1 MLPLIPEAGAS
12 LLGSPRAAA
21 WGFLLSEG
29 NVPNRVC
36 FLVDG
41 FNVYHSVCA
50 AQGVIKGASLK
61 WLDIQALCSSYLA
74 SIGNG
79 ATLEKVF
86 YFSAFM
92 DWLPAKMARHQ
103 TFVDALRA
111 TGVEVQLGRF
121 KEKEVWCKTCQQ
133 LHTHHEEKET
143 DVAIAVKLMELL
155 HLNACDTVVIVSG
168 DTDLAPAVRA
178 AKSLWPAKR
187 IWALFPFA
195 RHNAELKAICHGHLK
210 MKARRYQSYQ
220 LANPLKAPS
229 GAIIWKPATW

>member
-1 MLPLIPEAGAS
+1 MA
-12 LLGSPRAAA
+12 
-21 WGFLLSEG
+21 
-29 NVPNRVC
+29 NRVC

-50 AQGVIKGASLK
+50 AQRVIKGASLK
-61 WLDIQALCSSYLA
+61 WLDIQSLCSSYLS

-79 ATLEKVF
+79 AVMEKVF

-92 DWLPAKMARHQ
+92 DWIPEKVARHQ
-103 TFVDALRA
+103 ALVEALRA
-111 TGVEVQLGRF
+111 TGVEIQLGRF
-121 KEKEVWCKTCQQ
+121 KEKEVWCRTCKQ
-133 LHTHHEEKET
+133 LNKHHEEKET

-155 HLNACDTVVIVSG
+155 YLDACDTAVLVSG

-178 AKSLWPAKR
+178 AKALWPKKR

-210 MKARRYQSYQ
+210 VKAQRYVTYQ
-220 LANPLKAPS
+220 LSNPLKGLS
-229 GAIIWKPATW
+229 GGVIWKPPTW